1 MEKHVSK
8 TLSLLLAATMATA
21 TLAGCGAKT
30 PASTTP
36 GTTGAATTQASGTTA
51 GQMTSPIPAGLDY
64 DATSAFVY
72 DAQMGEFKAML
83 DAAKEA
89 GTQAERFA
97 IMAQA
102 EAKLLETA
110 TLIPNSTR
118 GGNFT
123 IGRLAKRTAPTVFW
137 GTDAER
143 EHNAIVTTE
152 LIKAEDQNELKK
164 MWDELKG
171 TGTYEDKAAEY
182 LESKGYTLKDT
193 YSKVY
198 TTEPKTWDATRTSYR
213 TDMMAIVNTYDGL
226 VEYDMEN
233 ELQPALAESWEV
245 SEDGL
250 SYTFHLRQ
258 GVKWVDAQGREIGEV
273 KADDFV
279 AGMQHMMD
287 THGGLEYLVDGVL
300 VNAHEY
306 MAGEMTDFTQV
317 GVKAADDY
325 TVVYTLEEPASYFM
339 TMLGYGVFAP
349 VNRQY
354 FLSKGG
360 DFGLDAF
367 QAAVDSGNYTY
378 GNTPND
384 IAYCGPYLVTNAT
397 AENTI
402 VFEANPTYW
411 NKDNIRLQKIVW
423 KFDDGKDPTKAYNDA
438 KSAVLDAAGLNSAA
452 TEACKKDGLFEEYV
466 TVSDTDAS
474 TFMMYMNVNRQAY
487 ANVNDSTKA
496 VSAMTE
502 DQKLAANIAM
512 FNPHFRMALAMGLD
526 AASYNAQA
534 VGEELK
540 LTSIRNSFTPGNFV
554 TLPEEATISINGTEK
569 TYPAGTYF
577 GQIVQDQLD
586 ADGVKIKAWDA
597 ENKTSDGFVGWY
609 SPENAMEQLN
619 MAIEEVKEYGLEI
632 SPENPVYL
640 DLPVFMAKESEA
652 NRANVLKQSIET
664 SLQGNVVI
672 NIVECADQKDQEN
685 AGFFIEDGSQA
696 NYTIY
701 NMAGWGPDYGD
712 PQTYLDAVQD
722 NYSGSLTM
730 YLGMY

>member
-1 MEKHVSK
+1 MEKNVTKS
-8 TLSLLLAATMATA
+8 LSLILATAMAAA
-21 TLAGCGAKT
+21 TLAGCGAK
-30 PASTTP
+30 ASTSSTANNSNP
-36 GTTGAATTQASGTTA
+36 SGGTTEGIVA
-51 GQMTSPIPAGLDY
+51 PIPADLDY
-64 DATSAFVY
+64 DAASAFAY

-83 DAAKEA
+83 DEAKMA
-89 GTQAERFA
+89 DTQSERFA
-97 IMAQA
+97 KMALA
-102 EAKLLETA
+102 EAKMLETA
-110 TLIPNSTR
+110 TLIPQATR
-118 GGNFT
+118 GGNYGL
-123 IGRLAKRTAPTVFW
+123 GRVAKRTAPTVFW

-143 EHNAIVTTE
+143 EHNLIVTTDM
-152 LIKAEDQNELKK
+152 IKAEDQNKLKE
-164 MWDELKG
+164 MWNELKG
-171 TGTYEDKAAEY
+171 TGTYEEKAVEY
-182 LESKGYTLKDT
+182 LNGKGYTLKDT
-193 YSKVY
+193 YQVAY
-198 TTEPKTWDATRTSYR
+198 ATEPKTWDATRTPYS
-213 TDMMAIVNTYDGL
+213 TDMRAIVNTYDGL

-233 ELQPALAESWEV
+233 EMQPALAESWEV

-250 SYTFHLRQ
+250 TYTFKLRK
-258 GVKWVDAQGREIGEV
+258 GVKWVDSQGRELGEV

-287 THGGLEYLVDGVL
+287 THGGLEYLVDGVI
-300 VNAHEY
+300 VNATEY
-306 MAGEMTDFTQV
+306 LAGDVTDFTKV

-325 TVVYTLEEPASYFM
+325 TVVYTLEKPTSYFM

-349 VNRQY
+349 VNREY
-354 FLSKGG
+354 FKSKGG

-378 GNTPND
+378 GNTSND

-411 NKDNIRLQKIVW
+411 NKDNIRLKKIVW
-423 KFDDGKDPTKAYNDA
+423 KYNDGKDPTKVYNDA
-438 KSAVLDAAGLNSAA
+438 KSGVVDGAGLNSAS
-452 TEACKKDGLFEEYV
+452 TENCKKDGLFDDYV
-466 TVSDTDAS
+466 TVSDTAANVY
-474 TFMMYMNVNRQAY
+474 MMYMNINRQIY

-496 VSAMTE
+496 VSKMTD
-502 DQKLAANIAM
+502 DQKLATNIAM
-512 FNPHFRMALAMGLD
+512 FNPHFRMVLAMGLD
-526 AASYNAQA
+526 AGSYNAQR

-554 TLPEEATISINGTEK
+554 SLPDETTVSINGTDK
-569 TYPAGTYF
+569 TYPAGTYY

-586 ADGVKIKAWDA
+586 ADGIKIKVWDA
-597 ENKTSDGFVGWY
+597 ENMTSDGFVGWY

-632 SPENPVYL
+632 SPENPIYL
-640 DLPVFMAKESEA
+640 DLPVFMASESDA

-672 NIVECADQKDQEN
+672 NIVECADQKDLED
-685 AGFFIEDGSQA
+685 AGFFIENGGQA
-696 NYTIY
+696 NYSIY

-730 YLGMY
+730 FLGMY